1 MQLSAEMLEL
11 VHDGAGPIRMR
22 DRNAYFALV
31 VASLHKA
38 PVLSPAA
45 VLDAIRVAQGEVLRP
60 AASMSKSVG

>member
-11 VHDGAGPIRMR
+11 VHDGSRPLRFR
-22 DRNAYFALV
+22 DHNDYYER
-31 VASLHKA
+31 VASELRKA

-60 AASMSKSVG
+60 AAT